1 MKNEAKYLSYKAA
14 WERIKSA
21 NEAGYYL
28 ESVALCESIMS
39 DRLISYITGVSGKS
53 LSLTTPFA
61 TIIKEWKKYSDPFS
75 WGAYKDLPDAVDAW
89 RKKRNDVV
97 HGFVKSNPGTPTER
111 VESVLDGAKDAAV
124 EGCSLARAVCAWH
137 KQQLAA
143 AKRGNVKV

>member
-53 LSLTTPFA
+53 MSLTTPFSQ
-61 TIIKEWKKYSDPFS
+61 IIKKWEKTAGSVA
-75 WGAYKDLPDAVDAW
+75 WGAYKDLPAAVDAW

-143 AKRGNVKV
+143 AKRGK

>member
-1 MKNEAKYLSYKAA
+1 
-14 WERIKSA
+14 
-21 NEAGYYL
+21 
-28 ESVALCESIMS
+28 MS
-39 DRLISYITGVSGKS
+39 DRLISYISGVSGKS

-61 TIIKEWKKYSDPFS
+61 QIIKKWEKTAGSVA
-75 WGAYKDLPDAVDAW
+75 WGAYKDLPSAVDAW

-97 HGFVKSNPGTPTER
+97 HGFVKSNPGTPTEC
-111 VESVLDGAKDAAV
+111 VDSVLDRAKDAAV

>member
-1 MKNEAKYLSYKAA
+1 MKNKMKGNSYAAA

-39 DRLISYITGVSGKS
+39 DRLISYISGVSGKS
-53 LSLTTPFA
+53 MSLTTPFSQ
-61 TIIKEWKKYSDPFS
+61 IIKKWEKTAGSVA

-89 RKKRNDVV
+89 RKKRNVVV
-97 HGFVKSNPGTPTER
+97 HGFVKSNPGTPTEC
-111 VESVLDGAKDAAV
+111 VDSVLDRAKDAAV

-143 AKRGNVKV
+143 AKRSNVKV